1 MMNTVEKIINFQE
14 VNTENNS
21 ERPVVVRR
29 SNKIYMSKKQY
40 AKTIKL
46 FISFGMLIAGTGG
59 LCIFTSMI
67 QDNAIVAWILMISGI
82 LVGATGLHISDKCI
96 KNIWSRGYDDLDDLY
111 ECK

>member
-14 VNTENNS
+14 VNAENNS
-21 ERPVVVRR
+21 TERPATTR
-29 SNKIYMSKKQY
+29 SNKIYMSKRQY

-59 LCIFTSMI
+59 LCILTSMI

-82 LVGATGLHISDKCI
+82 LIGATGLHISDKCI
-96 KNIWSRGYDDLDDLY
+96 KNVWSRGYDDLDDLY